1 MGHTAETEGSEVES
15 PTWTGTSVPCDCYS
29 AQSAPLPAEVLGPA
43 EVSASGSLTGG
54 RAAWLSPETS

>member
-15 PTWTGTSVPCDCYS
+15 PTWTGTSVPVT
-29 AQSAPLPAEVLGPA
+29 ATVPTQHPLPA

-54 RAAWLSPETS
+54 RASWLSPETS